1 MICMAKSDFPSFA
14 DPLGLFPLP
23 NAVLLPGGTLPL
35 QIYEDRYLAMVRD
48 ALSDDSTLAMALL
61 RPGYEAYYHTNAAE
75 IHPVVC
81 VGKISDH
88 VEIPGGRYLINLVGL
103 CRARV
108 RQEDRA
114 GEYRIAMLDP
124 MLPATTGIEIDG
136 EFAAR
141 ATLRQLLGA
150 ENIENT
156 DAIRRARGM
165 IDSEAALG
173 DLVDRLASNLLPSE
187 AVEIKQK
194 LLEEMH
200 TVRRAHILITE
211 LRVLLQMLEVRQRD
225 LNRWP
230 RLGSMN

>member
-1 MICMAKSDFPSFA
+1 MAKSDLPSFA
-14 DPLGLFPLP
+14 DPVGLFALP
-23 NAVLLPGGTLPL
+23 NAVLLPGGMLPL

-48 ALSDDSTLAMALL
+48 ALADESIIAMALL

-75 IHPVVC
+75 IYPVVC
-81 VGKISDH
+81 VGKINDY
-88 VEIPGGRYLINLVGL
+88 VEIPGGRYLINLLGL
-103 CRARV
+103 CRARI

-114 GEYRIAMLDP
+114 GEYRMAMLDP
-124 MLPATTGIEIDG
+124 MLPTSTGIEIDG

-141 ATLRQLLGA
+141 DALRHLLGS
-150 ENIENT
+150 EKIDS

-165 IDSEAALG
+165 IDSEVALG
-173 DLVDRLASNLLPSE
+173 DLVDRLAGNLLPSD

-194 LLEEMH
+194 VLEEMH